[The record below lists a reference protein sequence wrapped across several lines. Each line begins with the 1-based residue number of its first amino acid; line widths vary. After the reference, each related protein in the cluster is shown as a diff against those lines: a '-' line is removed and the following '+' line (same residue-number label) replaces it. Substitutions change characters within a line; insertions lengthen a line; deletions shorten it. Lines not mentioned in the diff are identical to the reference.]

1 MQRCLILFIVIC
13 IQVLTSQYHRD
24 LILVTCSLSWL
35 IITAKLKKPINKVTP
50 LSPRLSVN
58 DHESWIH
65 IFLIRTPRLSWIG
78 PFNFFSSLILI
89 GNIYV
94 QYITQFHLVD
104 HYHRPSPCRR
114 LTPFLKTIGDNLSM
128 NHVTKM
134 DQYFQNNSN
143 NNFPI
148 QPILARDFLSLS
160 YRHLLQN
167 NG

>member
-1 MQRCLILFIVIC
+1 MKRCLTLFIVIY
-13 IQVLTSQYHRD
+13 IQALTSQYHRD
-24 LILVTCSLSWL
+24 LTLVTCSLSCL
-35 IITAKLKKPINKVTP
+35 IITVKLKKPINKVTP

-58 DHESWIH
+58 GHESWIH

-78 PFNFFSSLILI
+78 PFNLLSSLILI

-104 HYHRPSPCRR
+104 HYHKASPCRR
-114 LTPFLKTIGDNLSM
+114 LTPFLKTIGDNLGM
-128 NHVTKM
+128 NRVTKM

-148 QPILARDFLSLS
+148 QPILARDFLSIS
-160 YRHLLQN
+160 YQHLLQN